1 MTDSERD
8 QIDSDAQEFI
18 KVCSERIKALQEEGM

>member
-8 QIDSDAQEFI
+8 QIDSDAQAYMRT
-18 KVCSERIKALQEEGM
+18 CSEAIKQLKG